1 MDASQIAAIVISLC
15 YFLVIGVESIHGR
28 YSVASSA
35 YPTHDHF
42 FFFTYLFIYQFDY
55 LFSCSSRLIFT

>member
-35 YPTHDHF
+35 YPIHDDF
-42 FFFTYLFIYQFDY
+42 FLLIYLFIN
-55 LFSCSSRLIFT
+55 LIIYFHVAQG